1 MQVCKLQPRIRTEN
15 GSTNYLED
23 RGTVTLVGHVRQ
35 VFHTKKHFIFRYQIG
50 RDRLAFFQPSL
61 NLEVTLLVSPSV
73 NRPRSYQCHTIIAVL
88 RCEIYILRCCIE
100 HQLVQQLNL
109 LDIVHK
115 STGFK

>member
-50 RDRLAFFQPSL
+50 RDRLSFFQPSL
-61 NLEVTLLVSPSV
+61 NLSYAFGIPCV
-73 NRPRSYQCHTIIAVL
+73 NEPRYQCHTIIAVL
-88 RCEIYILRCCIE
+88 RCEIYICGVALSINSFN
-100 HQLVQQLNL
+100 NL
-109 LDIVHK
+109 IFLDIVHK
-115 STGFK
+115 STGF